1 MIDDLKEILHTMQC
15 SLVVR
20 HGEEVKTYN
29 KKGVRD
35 LWALL
40 WSAPA
45 FLRHSALAD
54 KVIGKA
60 AAGIIA
66 EAGVSEVYADVM
78 SRLALPLLDLAGIRY
93 TFGALVERIVIP
105 EGDKRCH
112 LERIVAD
119 AATSREV
126 VEKLGK
132 HFYEIQKLK

>member
-1 MIDDLKEILHTMQC
+1 MKH
-15 SLVVR
+15 
-20 HGEEVKTYN
+20 
-29 KKGVRD
+29 
-35 LWALL
+35 
-40 WSAPA
+40 PA

>member
-78 SRLALPLLDLAGIRY
+78 SGLPCRCSIWQASVTLSARWWSASSSPKATNVATWSASWPMPQQAERWWKNWVS
-93 TFGALVERIVIP
+93 TFM
-105 EGDKRCH
+105 KY
-112 LERIVAD
+112 
-119 AATSREV
+119 
-126 VEKLGK
+126 KN
-132 HFYEIQKLK
+132 